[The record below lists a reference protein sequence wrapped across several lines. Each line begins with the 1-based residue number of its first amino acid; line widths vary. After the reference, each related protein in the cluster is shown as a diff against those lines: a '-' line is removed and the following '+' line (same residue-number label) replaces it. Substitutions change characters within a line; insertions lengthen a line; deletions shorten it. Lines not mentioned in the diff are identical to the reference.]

1 MGYTP
6 ENKHGTSWNRIMEI
20 WKLNFHFKG
29 MMFKFQF
36 LGSNGFLTLQVSG
49 AKDGNDGSDENVAA
63 MDASG
68 AMGNDAVMN
77 FSHSTYDKASRLPG
91 NETFKKNI
99 NSFLDN

>member
-1 MGYTP
+1 MFFVEWVTLP
-6 ENKHGTSWNRIMEI
+6 KTNLEHHGTPKLEI
-20 WKLNFHFKG
+20 WKINFHFKG

-68 AMGNDAVMN
+68 AM
-77 FSHSTYDKASRLPG
+77 
-91 NETFKKNI
+91 ETT
-99 NSFLDN
+99 L

>member
-1 MGYTP
+1 M
-6 ENKHGTSWNRIMEI
+6 
-20 WKLNFHFKG
+20 NFHFKG

-68 AMGNDAVMN
+68 AM
-77 FSHSTYDKASRLPG
+77 
-91 NETFKKNI
+91 ETT
-99 NSFLDN
+99 L